1 MGGAAKWKENMLNRA
16 SALFS
21 RRGADL
27 QTYIYGTSALAD
39 MAKKVGTIVSLIG
52 PTKID
57 RDR

>member
-1 MGGAAKWKENMLNRA
+1 MLNRA

-27 QTYIYGTSALAD
+27 QSYIYGTSALAD
-39 MAKKVGTIVSLIG
+39 MAKKVGTTVSLIG

-57 RDR
+57 

>member
-1 MGGAAKWKENMLNRA
+1 MLNKA

-27 QTYIYGTSALAD
+27 QSYIYGTSALTD
-39 MAKKVGTIVSLIG
+39 MAKNVGTTVSLNG

-57 RDR
+57 